1 MTPMRC
7 RGRRSR
13 RPEIDRR
20 LWPSGARGA
29 ARNRSIVDMCT
40 PLPAG
45 RRVWTWAPQGPMR
58 EVGRVPGVR
67 SDRVGPQ
74 KGQSEELLELVVDD
88 DDESDFDELDE
99 SDFELEE
106 SLLELDDSLLE
117 LLDSLLELLPRL
129 SFL

>member
-1 MTPMRC
+1 
-7 RGRRSR
+7 
-13 RPEIDRR
+13 
-20 LWPSGARGA
+20 
-29 ARNRSIVDMCT
+29 
-40 PLPAG
+40 
-45 RRVWTWAPQGPMR
+45 MR
-58 EVGRVPGVR
+58 EVGRVPGAR

-74 KGQSEELLELVVDD
+74 KGQSEELLELVD

-99 SDFELEE
+99 SDFELDE